1 MFETNAAQELSSRK
15 LNLHIEYNKTM
26 KKGNKIHTAQDLEL
40 AAFDRHKWNI
50 VYRNFFV
57 V

>member
-1 MFETNAAQELSSRK
+1 MFETNAAEELSSRT

-40 AAFDRHKWNI
+40 AAFDRHK
-50 VYRNFFV
+50 
-57 V
+57 